1 MNTDVK
7 KAVFQAIVSAED
19 YVQAFENVTRLG
31 LKKQQERE
39 IVKVLIHCCVN
50 EKKMFNKFYGLLA
63 SRLCKYD
70 PQSFKYSFK
79 YTLWDYLKSLQN
91 YDLRQIA
98 NLARLFGM
106 LFGAGD
112 LPLHFLKVLDFSN
125 LEDGSGQ
132 TLSKPQQLFL
142 YLAFDELFTTHPKE
156 DVRKVFLKS
165 LAPSKLK
172 KRVLRGD
179 FDDDDDRDSEADVPE
194 EGEDEEKH
202 VEFKRGFSEYLL
214 TKYYAKKRKEAEK
227 TGGAMQEEVKEKFK
241 AIFDIIN
248 R

>member
-1 MNTDVK
+1 
-7 KAVFQAIVSAED
+7 
-19 YVQAFENVTRLG
+19 
-31 LKKQQERE
+31 
-39 IVKVLIHCCVN
+39 
-50 EKKMFNKFYGLLA
+50 
-63 SRLCKYD
+63 
-70 PQSFKYSFK
+70 
-79 YTLWDYLKSLQN
+79 
-91 YDLRQIA
+91 
-98 NLARLFGM
+98 M

-125 LEDGSGQ
+125 LEDGSGP
-132 TLSKPQQLFL
+132 TLTKPQQLFL

-156 DVRKVFLKS
+156 DIRKVFLKS

-172 KRVLRGD
+172 KRVMRGD
-179 FDDDDDRDSEADVPE
+179 FDDDDDRDSDVPE

-214 TKYYAKKRKEAEK
+214 TKYYAKKRKEGEK
-227 TGGAMQEEVKEKFK
+227 TGGGMQEEVKEKFK

>member
-50 EKKMFNKFYGLLA
+50 EKKLFNKFYGLLA

-98 NLARLFGM
+98 NLAKLFGM

-125 LEDGSGQ
+125 LEDGGK
-132 TLSKPQQLFL
+132 TLTKPQQLFL
-142 YLAFDELFTTHPKE
+142 YLAFDELFTSHPKE
-156 DVRKVFLKS
+156 DIRKVFLKS
-165 LAPSKLK
+165 LAHSKAK
-172 KRVLRGD
+172 KRVIRGD
-179 FDDDDDRDSEADVPE
+179 FDDD
-194 EGEDEEKH
+194 
-202 VEFKRGFSEYLL
+202 
-214 TKYYAKKRKEAEK
+214 
-227 TGGAMQEEVKEKFK
+227 
-241 AIFDIIN
+241 
-248 R
+248 